1 MTGADGS
8 IDKHSVSS
16 GAQSM
21 DNSDEDEDEDSD
33 GAVNIIKQV
42 NNQHQPDMSSKT
54 ESERVSSKIIE
65 EQIQNNLNQRKK
77 VK

>member
-21 DNSDEDEDEDSD
+21 DNSDEDEDSD
-33 GAVNIIKQV
+33 GAVNIIQQV

>member
-21 DNSDEDEDEDSD
+21 DNSDEDEDSD
-33 GAVNIIKQV
+33 GAVNIIQQV
-42 NNQHQPDMSSKT
+42 SNQHQPDMSSKT